1 MKKILFLFI
10 CANIA
15 IHAQPEYSKIASM
28 PGAFSRM
35 GFGARGIGMGN
46 ALSAI
51 PTGNIVS
58 YYNPALSAFQE
69 GNMVQTSYSV
79 LSLDRSL
86 NFINFT
92 RKFDFYSR
100 RDSSAERKPISSA
113 GISVGI
119 INSGVDDI
127 QERDNQGYKS
137 GDIAVSENQFFVAVS
152 SRFSRK
158 LAIGL
163 SVKFYYFSLYK
174 EESSTTLGLDLG
186 ALYSFSDYLHL
197 SVMFS
202 DLNAKYKWDTAD
214 LYEEKGNSVQNK
226 FPTSKKIGLSYI
238 FKEPSIVLAAEF
250 ESSNAESN
258 YLRFGAEYRILDELT
273 LRGGLDRLDIK
284 NSDIPVRP
292 SAGFSIYKF
301 FGSILVGVDYA
312 FAVEPYSI
320 NNQHIVGVN
329 LKF

>member
-1 MKKILFLFI
+1 
-10 CANIA
+10 
-15 IHAQPEYSKIASM
+15 
-28 PGAFSRM
+28 M

-46 ALSAI
+46 ALSAV
-51 PTGNIVS
+51 PKGNIVS

-92 RKFDFYSR
+92 KRFDLYSR
-100 RDSSAERKPISSA
+100 RDSSAQRKPVSST
-113 GISVGI
+113 GFSLGI
-119 INSGVDDI
+119 INSSVDNFA
-127 QERDNQGYKS
+127 ERDNQGNKT
-137 GDIAVSENQFFVAVS
+137 GDLNPSENQFFFAVS
-152 SRFSRK
+152 SRFSPK

-163 SVKFYYFSLYK
+163 SVKFYYFSLY
-174 EESSTTLGLDLG
+174 EDENSSALGLDIG
-186 ALYSFSDYLHL
+186 ALYSFTDNLHL

-202 DLNAKYKWDTAD
+202 DLNARYKWDTSD
-214 LYEEKGNSVQNK
+214 LYEEKGNSVQNN
-226 FPTSKKIGLSYI
+226 FPTTKKIGVSYI
-238 FKEPSIVLAAEF
+238 FNDPSIILAAEF
-250 ESSNAESN
+250 ESSNAETN
-258 YLRFGAEYRILDELT
+258 YLRFGAEYRIIEELT
-273 LRGGLDRLDIK
+273 LRGGIDRFDIK

-292 SAGFSIYKF
+292 AAGFSVYKL
-301 FGSILVGVDYA
+301 FGTILIGIDYA

>member
-137 GDIAVSENQFFVAVS
+137 GDIAVSENQFFCS
-152 SRFSRK
+152 GFK
-158 LAIGL
+158 QILAQISYWVIG
-163 SVKFYYFSLYK
+163 
-174 EESSTTLGLDLG
+174 
-186 ALYSFSDYLHL
+186 
-197 SVMFS
+197 
-202 DLNAKYKWDTAD
+202 
-214 LYEEKGNSVQNK
+214 
-226 FPTSKKIGLSYI
+226 
-238 FKEPSIVLAAEF
+238 
-250 ESSNAESN
+250 
-258 YLRFGAEYRILDELT
+258 
-273 LRGGLDRLDIK
+273 
-284 NSDIPVRP
+284 
-292 SAGFSIYKF
+292 
-301 FGSILVGVDYA
+301 
-312 FAVEPYSI
+312 
-320 NNQHIVGVN
+320 
-329 LKF
+329 